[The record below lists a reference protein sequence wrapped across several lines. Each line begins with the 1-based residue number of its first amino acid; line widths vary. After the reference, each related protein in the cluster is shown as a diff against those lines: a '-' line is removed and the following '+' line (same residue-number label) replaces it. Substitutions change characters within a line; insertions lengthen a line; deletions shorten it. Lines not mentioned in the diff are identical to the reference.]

1 MKRLNINLDNDFHL
15 RLKTIAASKGMTIS
29 QYVIDTL
36 QQSMKNDSND
46 ALQLISFIN
55 NKVEQ

>member
-46 ALQLISFIN
+46 AL
-55 NKVEQ
+55 